1 MTSKGTKIVCED
13 LCILDYQD
21 YDTYDISGLFY
32 NVTKIDEKCI
42 FELSYDDDKC
52 DLHLEANLEKDNFGL
67 KVKSRKE
74 NGKTYVSLMVYYNI
88 SETIHKDNVKK
99 MFNNWAQEIY
109 YEYKCMTESYNKE
122 YELMMQDE
130 MNVLKSRL

>member
-1 MTSKGTKIVCED
+1 METCASKLSTFCQGVQGLYPARKD
-13 LCILDYQD
+13 FFYQD

-74 NGKTYVSLMVYYNI
+74 KL
-88 SETIHKDNVKK
+88 
-99 MFNNWAQEIY
+99 FP
-109 YEYKCMTESYNKE
+109 
-122 YELMMQDE
+122 
-130 MNVLKSRL
+130 